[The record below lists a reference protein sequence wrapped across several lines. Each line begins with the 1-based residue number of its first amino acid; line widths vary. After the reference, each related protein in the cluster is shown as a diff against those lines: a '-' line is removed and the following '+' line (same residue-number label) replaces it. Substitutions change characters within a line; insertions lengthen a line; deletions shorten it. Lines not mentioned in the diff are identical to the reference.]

1 VIKLLDINKK
11 MFYNFNILRKEAKKR
26 KENNM
31 QNETIAL
38 HAGYNKKEGNG
49 SMAVPITQ
57 TTAYAFRDSEH
68 AANLFALK
76 ELGPIYTRLTNPTTD
91 VLEQRFAALEGG
103 AAAICV
109 ASGQSAIFYAIAN
122 VAEAGDNII
131 ISDKLYGG
139 AVTLLT
145 HTIKRFG
152 ITAKVFKSEDASDLE
167 SLIDDKTKA
176 IFFESLSNPQIAIT
190 DVEKVVEIAKKHGV
204 LTICD
209 NTVATAAL
217 FNPIKWGVDVVVHST
232 SKYTNGQGTA
242 IGGIVVERDGM
253 AEFFKANSNRY
264 SHFTT
269 PDESYHGLVYTDVPL
284 PNFCLRIR
292 LSLLRDIGAAQ
303 APFNSWLL
311 IQTLETLGLRV
322 DKHSD
327 NALEVAKFLESHPKV
342 KAVNYPGLTSNKYY
356 AKAQKYFKD
365 GKSSGLISFDVSS
378 FEEARKVIDSAK
390 LFSVVVNIGDSKSL
404 IVHPASTTHSQMSPE
419 ELAKA
424 GVNPV
429 TIRLSIGLENTVDLI
444 EDLNQALN

>member
-1 VIKLLDINKK
+1 
-11 MFYNFNILRKEAKKR
+11 
-26 KENNM
+26 M
-31 QNETIAL
+31 QNETIAI
-38 HAGYNKKEGNG
+38 HAGYNKKEGYG
-49 SMAVPITQ
+49 TMSVPISQ

-76 ELGPIYTRLTNPTTD
+76 ELGPIYTRLNNPTTD

-103 AAAICV
+103 AAAICTS
-109 ASGQSAIFYAIAN
+109 SGQAASFYAIAN

-139 AVTLLT
+139 SVTLFAYT
-145 HTIKRFG
+145 MKRFG

-176 IFFESLSNPQIAIT
+176 IYFESLSNPQIAIA
-190 DVEKVVEIAKKHGV
+190 DVEKIALIGKKHGV
-204 LTICD
+204 ITICD
-209 NTVATAAL
+209 NTVASAAL
-217 FNPIKWGVDVVVHST
+217 FNPIKWGIDVVIHST
-232 SKYTNGQGTA
+232 SKYTSGQGTA
-242 IGGIVVERDGM
+242 LGGIVVERAGL
-253 AEFFKANSNRY
+253 AEFFKANENRY

-292 LSLLRDIGAAQ
+292 LSLLRDIGAVP

-311 IQTLETLGLRV
+311 IQSLETLSLRV

-342 KAVNYPGLTSNKYY
+342 KSVNYPGLKSNKYY
-356 AKAQKYFKD
+356 DKAQKYFKG
-365 GKSSGLISFDVSS
+365 GKSSGLISFDVGS
-378 FEEARKVIDSAK
+378 FEEAKKVIDSAK

-419 ELAKA
+419 DLIKA

-429 TIRLSIGLENTVDLI
+429 TIRLSIGLENTIDLI

>member
-1 VIKLLDINKK
+1 
-11 MFYNFNILRKEAKKR
+11 
-26 KENNM
+26 M

-109 ASGQSAIFYAIAN
+109 ASGQSAIFYAVAN
-122 VAEAGDNII
+122 VAEAGDNIL

-139 AVTLLT
+139 AVTLLA
-145 HTIKRFG
+145 HTMKRFG
-152 ITAKVFKSEDASDLE
+152 ITARVFKSEDASNLE
-167 SLIDDKTKA
+167 EQIDDKTKA

>member
-1 VIKLLDINKK
+1 
-11 MFYNFNILRKEAKKR
+11 
-26 KENNM
+26 M
-31 QNETIAL
+31 QKETIAI
-38 HAGYNKKEGNG
+38 HAGYNKKQGNG
-49 SMAVPITQ
+49 EMAVPISQ

-109 ASGQSAIFYAIAN
+109 SSGQAAIFYAIAN

-152 ITAKVFKSEDASDLE
+152 INAKVFKSDDASNLE
-167 SLIDDKTKA
+167 ELIDDKTKA

-190 DVEKVVEIAKKHGV
+190 DVEKVVEIAKRHGV

-209 NTVATAAL
+209 NTVASAAL
-217 FNPIKWGVDVVVHST
+217 FNPITWGVDVVVHST

-242 IGGIVVERDGM
+242 IGGIIVERDGL
-253 AEFFKANSNRY
+253 AEFFKANAKRY
-264 SHFTT
+264 YHFVE
-269 PDESYHGLVYTDVPL
+269 PDASYHGLVYVNIPL

-292 LSLLRDIGAAQ
+292 LNLLRDIGATQ
-303 APFNSWLL
+303 SPHNSWLL

-327 NALEVAKFLESHPKV
+327 NALVVAKFLESHPKV
-342 KAVNYPGLTSNKYY
+342 KSVNYPGLESNKYY

-365 GKSSGLISFDVSS
+365 GKASGLISFDVES
-378 FEEARKVIDSAK
+378 FEEAKKVIDSVK

-404 IVHPASTTHSQMSPE
+404 ITHPASTTHSQMSPE
-419 ELAKA
+419 ELVKA

-429 TIRLSIGLENTVDLI
+429 TVRLSIGLENTADLI

>member
-1 VIKLLDINKK
+1 
-11 MFYNFNILRKEAKKR
+11 
-26 KENNM
+26 M
-31 QNETIAL
+31 QKETIAI
-38 HAGYNKKEGNG
+38 HAGYNKKQGNG
-49 SMAVPITQ
+49 EMAVPISQ

-109 ASGQSAIFYAIAN
+109 SSGQAAIFYAIAN

-152 ITAKVFKSEDASDLE
+152 ISAKVFKSDDASNLE
-167 SLIDDKTKA
+167 ELIDDKTKA

-190 DVEKVVEIAKKHGV
+190 DVEKVVEIAKRHGV

-209 NTVATAAL
+209 NTVASAAL
-217 FNPIKWGVDVVVHST
+217 FNPITWGVDVVVHST

-242 IGGIVVERDGM
+242 IGGIIVERDGL
-253 AEFFKANSNRY
+253 AEFFKANAKRY
-264 SHFTT
+264 YHFVE
-269 PDESYHGLVYTDVPL
+269 PDASYHGLVYVNIPL

-292 LSLLRDIGAAQ
+292 LNLLRDIGATQ
-303 APFNSWLL
+303 SPHNSWLL

-327 NALEVAKFLESHPKV
+327 NALVVAKFLESHPKV
-342 KAVNYPGLTSNKYY
+342 KSVNYPGLESNKYY
-356 AKAQKYFKD
+356 AKAQKYFKG
-365 GKSSGLISFDVSS
+365 GKASGLISFDVES
-378 FEEARKVIDSAK
+378 FEEAKKVIDSVK

-404 IVHPASTTHSQMSPE
+404 ITHPASTTHSQMSPE
-419 ELAKA
+419 ELVKA

-429 TIRLSIGLENTVDLI
+429 TVRLSIGLENTADLI
-444 EDLNQALN
+444 EDLNQALNK

>member
-1 VIKLLDINKK
+1 
-11 MFYNFNILRKEAKKR
+11 
-26 KENNM
+26 M
-31 QNETIAL
+31 QNETIAI
-38 HAGYNKKEGNG
+38 HAGYNKKEGHG

-76 ELGPIYTRLTNPTTD
+76 ELGPIYTRLNNPTTD

-103 AAAICV
+103 AAALCV
-109 ASGQSAIFYAIAN
+109 ASGQSAIFYSIAN
-122 VAEAGDNII
+122 VAQAGDNIL

-152 ITAKVFKSEDASDLE
+152 ISAKVFKSEDASDLE
-167 SLIDDKTKA
+167 EQIDDKTKA
-176 IFFESLSNPQIAIT
+176 IFFESLSNPQIAVA
-190 DVEKVVEIAKKHGV
+190 DVEKIVEIAKRNGV

-209 NTVATAAL
+209 NTVASAAL

-232 SKYTNGQGTA
+232 SKYTNGQGTT
-242 IGGIVVERDGM
+242 IGGIIVERDGL
-253 AEFFKANSNRY
+253 ASFFKANENRY
-264 SHFTT
+264 SDFTT
-269 PDESYHGLVYTDVPL
+269 PDASYHGLVYTDVPL
-284 PNFCLRIR
+284 PNFCLRAR
-292 LSLLRDIGAAQ
+292 LALLRDIGAVQ
-303 APFNSWLL
+303 SPHNSWLL
-311 IQTLETLGLRV
+311 IQTLETLALRV

-356 AKAQKYFKD
+356 EKAQKYFKD

>member
-1 VIKLLDINKK
+1 
-11 MFYNFNILRKEAKKR
+11 
-26 KENNM
+26 M
-31 QNETIAL
+31 QKETIAI
-38 HAGYNKKEGNG
+38 HAGYNKKQGNG
-49 SMAVPITQ
+49 EMAVPVFQ

-109 ASGQSAIFYAIAN
+109 SSGQAAIFYAIAN
-122 VAEAGDNII
+122 VTEAGDNII

-152 ITAKVFKSEDASDLE
+152 ITAKIFKSDNASNLE
-167 SLIDDKTKA
+167 ELIDDKTKA

-217 FNPIKWGVDVVVHST
+217 FNPIAWGVDVVVHST
-232 SKYTNGQGTA
+232 SKYTNGQGTT
-242 IGGIVVERDGM
+242 IGGIVVERDGL

-292 LSLLRDIGAAQ
+292 LALLRDIGASQ
-303 APFNSWLL
+303 SPHNSWLL

-327 NALEVAKFLESHPKV
+327 NALVVAKFLESHPKV
-342 KAVNYPGLTSNKYY
+342 KSVNYPGLESNKYY

-365 GKSSGLISFDVSS
+365 GKASGLISFDVES
-378 FEEARKVIDSAK
+378 FEEAKKVIDSAK

-404 IVHPASTTHSQMSPE
+404 ITHPASTTHSQMSPE
-419 ELAKA
+419 ELVKA

-429 TIRLSIGLENTVDLI
+429 TVRLSIGLENTADLI

>member
-1 VIKLLDINKK
+1 
-11 MFYNFNILRKEAKKR
+11 
-26 KENNM
+26 M
-31 QNETIAL
+31 QKETIAI
-38 HAGYNKKEGNG
+38 HAGYNKKQGNG
-49 SMAVPITQ
+49 EMSVPISQ

-91 VLEQRFAALEGG
+91 VLEQRFAQLEGG
-103 AAAICV
+103 AAAICTS
-109 ASGQSAIFYAIAN
+109 SGQAAIFYAIAN

-152 ITAKVFKSEDASDLE
+152 ITARVFKSDDASNLE
-167 SLIDDKTKA
+167 ELIDDKTKA

-190 DVEKVVEIAKKHGV
+190 DVEKVVEIAKRHGV

-209 NTVATAAL
+209 NTVASAAL
-217 FNPIKWGVDVVVHST
+217 FNPISWGVDVVVHST

-242 IGGIVVERDGM
+242 IGGIIVERDGL

-292 LSLLRDIGAAQ
+292 LALLRDIGATQ
-303 APFNSWLL
+303 SPHNSWLL

-342 KAVNYPGLTSNKYY
+342 KAVNYPGLESNKYY
-356 AKAQKYFKD
+356 AKAQKYFKG
-365 GKSSGLISFDVSS
+365 GKASGLISFDVES
-378 FEEARKVIDSAK
+378 FEEAKRIIDSVK

-404 IVHPASTTHSQMSPE
+404 ITHPASTTHSQMSPE
-419 ELAKA
+419 ELVKA

-429 TIRLSIGLENTVDLI
+429 TVRLSIGLENTADLI
-444 EDLNQALN
+444 QDLNQALN

>member
-1 VIKLLDINKK
+1 
-11 MFYNFNILRKEAKKR
+11 
-26 KENNM
+26 M
-31 QNETIAL
+31 QNETIAI
-38 HAGYNKKEGNG
+38 HAGYNKKEGYG
-49 SMAVPITQ
+49 SMSVPIAQ

-232 SKYTNGQGTA
+232 SKYTNGQGTT
-242 IGGIVVERDGM
+242 IGGIVVERDGL
-253 AEFFKANSNRY
+253 ADFFKANSNRY

-292 LSLLRDIGAAQ
+292 LALLRDIGAAQ
-303 APFNSWLL
+303 SPHNSWLL

-342 KAVNYPGLTSNKYY
+342 KAVNYPGLESNKYY

-378 FEEARKVIDSAK
+378 FEEAKKVIDSAK

>member
-1 VIKLLDINKK
+1 
-11 MFYNFNILRKEAKKR
+11 
-26 KENNM
+26 M
-31 QNETIAL
+31 QKETIAI
-38 HAGYNKKEGNG
+38 HAGYNKKQGNG
-49 SMAVPITQ
+49 EMAVPISQ

-109 ASGQSAIFYAIAN
+109 SSGQAAIFYAIAN

-152 ITAKVFKSEDASDLE
+152 ISAKVFKSDDASNLE
-167 SLIDDKTKA
+167 ELIDDKTKA

-209 NTVATAAL
+209 NTVASAAL

-242 IGGIVVERDGM
+242 IGGIIVERNGL
-253 AEFFKANSNRY
+253 AQFFTENANRY

-269 PDESYHGLVYTDVPL
+269 PDESYHGLVYTQVPL

-292 LSLLRDIGAAQ
+292 LALLRDIGATQ
-303 APFNSWLL
+303 SPHNSWLL

-322 DKHSD
+322 DRHSE
-327 NALEVAKFLESHPKV
+327 NALVVAKFLESHPKV
-342 KAVNYPGLTSNKYY
+342 KAVNYPGLESNKYY

-365 GKSSGLISFDVSS
+365 GKASGLISFDVES
-378 FEEARKVIDSAK
+378 FEEAKRIIDSVK

-404 IVHPASTTHSQMSPE
+404 ITHPASTTHSQMSPE
-419 ELAKA
+419 ELVKV

-429 TIRLSIGLENTVDLI
+429 TVRLSIGLENPADLI
-444 EDLNQALN
+444 EDLTQALN

>member
-1 VIKLLDINKK
+1 
-11 MFYNFNILRKEAKKR
+11 
-26 KENNM
+26 M
-31 QNETIAL
+31 QNETIAI
-38 HAGYNKKEGNG
+38 HAGYNKKEGHG

-76 ELGPIYTRLTNPTTD
+76 ELGPIYTRLNNPTTD

-103 AAAICV
+103 AAALCV

-122 VAEAGDNII
+122 VAQAGDNIL

-152 ITAKVFKSEDASDLE
+152 ISAKVFKSEDASDLE
-167 SLIDDKTKA
+167 EQIDDKTKA
-176 IFFESLSNPQIAIT
+176 IFFESLSNPQIAVA
-190 DVEKVVEIAKKHGV
+190 DVEKIVEIAKRNGV

-209 NTVATAAL
+209 NTVASAAL

-232 SKYTNGQGTA
+232 SKYTNGQGTT
-242 IGGIVVERDGM
+242 IGGIIVERDGL
-253 AEFFKANSNRY
+253 ASFFKANENRY
-264 SHFTT
+264 SDFTT
-269 PDESYHGLVYTDVPL
+269 PDASYHGLVYTDVPL
-284 PNFCLRIR
+284 PNFCLRAR
-292 LSLLRDIGAAQ
+292 LALLRDIGAVQ
-303 APFNSWLL
+303 SPHNSWLL
-311 IQTLETLGLRV
+311 IQTLETLALRV

-342 KAVNYPGLTSNKYY
+342 KAVNYPGLPSNKYY

-429 TIRLSIGLENTVDLI
+429 TIRLSIGLENPIDLI
-444 EDLNQALN
+444 EDLTQALN

>member
-1 VIKLLDINKK
+1 
-11 MFYNFNILRKEAKKR
+11 
-26 KENNM
+26 M
-31 QNETIAL
+31 QNETIAI
-38 HAGYNKKEGNG
+38 HTGYNKKQGNG
-49 SMAVPITQ
+49 EMSVPISQ

-76 ELGPIYTRLTNPTTD
+76 ELGPIYTRLNNPTTD
-91 VLEQRFAALEGG
+91 ILEQRFAALEGG
-103 AAAICV
+103 AAAICTS
-109 ASGQSAIFYAIAN
+109 SGQAASFYAIAN

-139 AVTLLT
+139 SVTLFAYT
-145 HTIKRFG
+145 MKRFG

-176 IFFESLSNPQIAIT
+176 IYFESLSNPQIAIA
-190 DVEKVVEIAKKHGV
+190 DVEKIALIGKKHGV
-204 LTICD
+204 ITICD
-209 NTVATAAL
+209 NTVASAAL
-217 FNPIKWGVDVVVHST
+217 FNTIKWGIDVVIHST
-232 SKYTNGQGTA
+232 SKYTSGQGTA
-242 IGGIVVERDGM
+242 LGGIVVERAGL
-253 AEFFKANSNRY
+253 AEFFKANENRY

-292 LSLLRDIGAAQ
+292 LSLLRDIGAVP

-311 IQTLETLGLRV
+311 IQSLETLSLRV

-342 KAVNYPGLTSNKYY
+342 KSVNYPGLKSNKYY
-356 AKAQKYFKD
+356 DKAQKYFKG
-365 GKSSGLISFDVSS
+365 GKSSGLISFDVGS
-378 FEEARKVIDSAK
+378 FEEAKKVIDSAK

-419 ELAKA
+419 DLIKA

-429 TIRLSIGLENTVDLI
+429 TIRLSIGLENTIDLI

>member
-1 VIKLLDINKK
+1 
-11 MFYNFNILRKEAKKR
+11 
-26 KENNM
+26 M
-31 QNETIAL
+31 QNETIAI
-38 HAGYNKKEGNG
+38 HAGYNKKEGHG

-76 ELGPIYTRLTNPTTD
+76 ELGPIYTRLNNPTTD

-103 AAAICV
+103 AAALCV

-122 VAEAGDNII
+122 VAQAGDNIL

-152 ITAKVFKSEDASDLE
+152 ISAKVFKSEDASDLE
-167 SLIDDKTKA
+167 EQIDDKTKA
-176 IFFESLSNPQIAIT
+176 IFFESLSNPQIAVA
-190 DVEKVVEIAKKHGV
+190 DVEKIVEIAKRNGV

-209 NTVATAAL
+209 NTVASAAL

-232 SKYTNGQGTA
+232 SKYTNGQGTT
-242 IGGIVVERDGM
+242 IGGIIVERDGL
-253 AEFFKANSNRY
+253 ASFFKANENRY
-264 SHFTT
+264 SDFTT
-269 PDESYHGLVYTDVPL
+269 PDASYHGLVYTDVPL
-284 PNFCLRIR
+284 PNFCLRAR
-292 LSLLRDIGAAQ
+292 LALLRDIGAVQ
-303 APFNSWLL
+303 SPHNSWLL
-311 IQTLETLGLRV
+311 IQTLETLALRV

-342 KAVNYPGLTSNKYY
+342 KAVNYPGLPSNKYY
-356 AKAQKYFKD
+356 AKAQKYFKG
-365 GKSSGLISFDVSS
+365 GKSSGLISFDVES
-378 FEEARKVIDSAK
+378 FEEAKRVIDSAK

-429 TIRLSIGLENTVDLI
+429 TIRLSIGLENTIDLI
-444 EDLNQALN
+444 EDLTQALN

>member
-1 VIKLLDINKK
+1 
-11 MFYNFNILRKEAKKR
+11 
-26 KENNM
+26 M
-31 QNETIAL
+31 QKETIAI
-38 HAGYNKKEGNG
+38 HAGYNKKQGNG
-49 SMAVPITQ
+49 EMAVPISQ

-109 ASGQSAIFYAIAN
+109 SSGQAAIFYAIAN

-152 ITAKVFKSEDASDLE
+152 ISAKVFKSDDASNLE
-167 SLIDDKTKA
+167 ELIDDKTKA

-190 DVEKVVEIAKKHGV
+190 DVEKVVEIAKRHGV

-209 NTVATAAL
+209 NTVASAAL
-217 FNPIKWGVDVVVHST
+217 FNPITWGVDVVVHST

-242 IGGIVVERDGM
+242 IGGIIVERDGL
-253 AEFFKANSNRY
+253 AEFFKANAKRY
-264 SHFTT
+264 YHFVE
-269 PDESYHGLVYTDVPL
+269 PDASYHGLVYVNIPL

-292 LSLLRDIGAAQ
+292 LNLLRDIGATQ
-303 APFNSWLL
+303 SPHNSWLL

-342 KAVNYPGLTSNKYY
+342 KSVNYPGLESNKYY
-356 AKAQKYFKD
+356 AKAQKYFKG
-365 GKSSGLISFDVSS
+365 GKASGLISFDVES
-378 FEEARKVIDSAK
+378 FEEAKKVIDSVK

-404 IVHPASTTHSQMSPE
+404 ITHPASTTHSQMSPE
-419 ELAKA
+419 ELVKA

-429 TIRLSIGLENTVDLI
+429 TVRLSIGLENTADLI

>member
-1 VIKLLDINKK
+1 
-11 MFYNFNILRKEAKKR
+11 
-26 KENNM
+26 M
-31 QNETIAL
+31 QKETIAI
-38 HAGYNKKEGNG
+38 HAGYNKKQGNG
-49 SMAVPITQ
+49 EMAVPISQ

-109 ASGQSAIFYAIAN
+109 SSGQAAIFYAVSN

-139 AVTLLT
+139 AITLLT
-145 HTIKRFG
+145 YTLKRFG
-152 ITAKVFKSEDASDLE
+152 ISAKVFKSDDASNLE
-167 SLIDDKTKA
+167 ELIDNKTKA
-176 IFFESLSNPQIAIT
+176 IFFESLSNPQIAIA
-190 DVEKVVEIAKKHGV
+190 DVEKIVEIAKRHGV

-209 NTVATAAL
+209 NTVASAAL
-217 FNPIKWGVDVVVHST
+217 FNPISWGIDVVVHST
-232 SKYTNGQGTA
+232 SKYTNGQGTT
-242 IGGIVVERDGM
+242 IGGIIVERDGL
-253 AEFFKANSNRY
+253 AEFFKANENRY

-284 PNFCLRIR
+284 PNFCLRVR
-292 LSLLRDIGAAQ
+292 LSLLRDIGATQ
-303 APFNSWLL
+303 SPHNSWLL

-342 KAVNYPGLTSNKYY
+342 KAVNYPGLESNKYY
-356 AKAQKYFKD
+356 AKAQKYFKG
-365 GKSSGLISFDVSS
+365 GKSSGLISFDVES
-378 FEEARKVIDSAK
+378 FEEAKRIIDSVK

-404 IVHPASTTHSQMSPE
+404 ITHPASTTHSQMSPE
-419 ELAKA
+419 ELIKA

-429 TIRLSIGLENTVDLI
+429 TVRLSIGLENPIDLI
-444 EDLNQALN
+444 EDLTQALN